1 MSFIA
6 FNRKKD
12 SQQSQE
18 ESDIL
23 GELVSDQEL
32 KIFSKENVNQLDMV
46 KISAG
51 SDVYRD
57 GERNSNI
64 AAFAT
69 IASVALFFVL
79 FFSMDVPGKIIKAS
93 SPRPVDSASFG
104 PSNEQS
110 DAVNSM
116 SSPHVVVLQ
125 GADMTKDDLLNHL
138 GELSS
143 DDVQLILETIQT
155 QQPGKIQ
162 SQAESPSSGTAAS
175 PSVDPVSSSNAEPGS
190 ALDAAVGEKSTS
202 SGKLEGSKRLRLV
215 QDLNSKEYKYYVAE
229 DGDTLLLLSKAFGV
243 SLGQLLELNG
253 LHDADVIRA
262 GEILLFPGDTKQPDL
277 SGK

>member
-1 MSFIA
+1 MSFIV
-6 FNRKKD
+6 FNRKKE
-12 SQQSQE
+12 SQQLQE

-23 GELVSDQEL
+23 GELASDQEL
-32 KIFSKENVNQLDMV
+32 KIFDKENVQLDMV

-51 SDVYRD
+51 NDVHRH

-93 SPRPVDSASFG
+93 SPRPVDSASFA
-104 PSNEQS
+104 PNNERS
-110 DAVNSM
+110 DVENSM
-116 SSPHVVVLQ
+116 SSPNVFVLQ
-125 GADMTKDDLLNHL
+125 GANMTKEDLLNHL
-138 GELSS
+138 GELSN
-143 DDVQLILETIQT
+143 DDVELILENIQT
-155 QQPGKIQ
+155 QQPGTKQHQ
-162 SQAESPSSGTAAS
+162 SEAPTSGTAADS
-175 PSVDPVSSSNAEPGS
+175 LSSSNAKPGS
-190 ALDAAVGEKSTS
+190 ALDAAVEEKSTF
-202 SGKLEGSKRLRLV
+202 SGQLKGSKRLRLV
-215 QDLNSKEYKYYVAE
+215 QDLDSKEYKYYVAE

-243 SLGQLLELNG
+243 SLGQLLELNE

-277 SGK
+277 SDK